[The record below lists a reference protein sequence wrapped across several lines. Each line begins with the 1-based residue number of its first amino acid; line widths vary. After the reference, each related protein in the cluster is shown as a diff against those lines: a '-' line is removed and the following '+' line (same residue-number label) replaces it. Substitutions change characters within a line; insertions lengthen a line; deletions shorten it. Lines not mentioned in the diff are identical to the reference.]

1 MVKVKVCP
9 ICGNEFTGRAKYC
22 SHECK
27 LKARRSRY
35 ATKAEKAKVV
45 KVCPICGTEFKGTS
59 KDKYCSDECANT
71 ARERQLNEYNDNR
84 NNARYTRS
92 IKVMNRIHEI
102 SPDTQLGFGSW
113 YEVEYRY
120 GSSECESDIRN
131 IESKW
136 AKYAKMEEEIK
147 SSHHH

>member
-1 MVKVKVCP
+1 MIKMVKVKVCP

-45 KVCPICGTEFKGTS
+45 KVCPICGNEFKGTS
-59 KDKYCSDECANT
+59 KDKYCSNECYELAHLRMTKANRFERNRISIDT
-71 ARERQLNEYNDNR
+71 ARSIRDVNP
-84 NNARYTRS
+84 NA
-92 IKVMNRIHEI
+92 
-102 SPDTQLGFGSW
+102 QLGTDKNGNLIQLFGS
-113 YEVEYRY
+113 R
-120 GSSECESDIRN
+120 ECESDIRK

-136 AKYAKMEEEIK
+136 AKYAKMEEDIK
-147 SSHHH
+147 SSNHH